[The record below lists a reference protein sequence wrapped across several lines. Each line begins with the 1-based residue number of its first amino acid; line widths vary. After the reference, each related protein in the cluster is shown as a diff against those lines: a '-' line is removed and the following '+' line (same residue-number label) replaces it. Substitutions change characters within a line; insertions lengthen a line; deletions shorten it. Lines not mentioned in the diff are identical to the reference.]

1 MDDKFLINLEILGRK
16 YPLYIPRK
24 DEEIMRRAA
33 KEVERVYDDYVLSY
47 DTEDL
52 EKSGKDIMSMVAC
65 FFAMRSLGFEDEA
78 DLLPFVKRV
87 EVLNAE
93 VTEFLAEDKPL

>member
-47 DTEDL
+47 DIEDL
-52 EKSGKDIMSMVAC
+52 GKSGKDIMSMVAC

-78 DLLPFVKRV
+78 DLLPFVKRI